1 MVDRFYYNGKSR
13 RYNDMFVSSTSGDT
27 LVFPYAISKIRHL
40 SEYYKGYKQIL
51 YLEKPCNSNS
61 LFFIVFTIND
71 DPYRLGTRNLNKVEG
86 ELERLPDS
94 VVEEFNK
101 SGYCSVYY

>member
-1 MVDRFYYNGKSR
+1 MLEKYYFAGKSR
-13 RYNDMFVSSTSGDT
+13 RCNDMFYSPASGHRI
-27 LVFPYAISKIRHL
+27 VFPYAISKIRHL
-40 SEYYKGYKQIL
+40 LEYYKGYKQIL

-61 LFFIVFTIND
+61 LFFIVFTING

-94 VVEEFNK
+94 VLRENNIYGHHSF
-101 SGYCSVYY
+101 Y

>member
-1 MVDRFYYNGKSR
+1 M
-13 RYNDMFVSSTSGDT
+13 
-27 LVFPYAISKIRHL
+27 
-40 SEYYKGYKQIL
+40 
-51 YLEKPCNSNS
+51 YLEESHDSNL
-61 LFFIVFTIND
+61 LFFIVFTTND